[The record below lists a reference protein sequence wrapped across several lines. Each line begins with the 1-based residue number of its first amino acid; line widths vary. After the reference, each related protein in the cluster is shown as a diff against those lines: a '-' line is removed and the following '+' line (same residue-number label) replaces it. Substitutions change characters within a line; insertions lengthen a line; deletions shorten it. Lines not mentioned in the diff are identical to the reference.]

1 MVLCIYTV
9 YSVRSCVIFRA
20 MRLTLKHQIIL
31 APAAVLLLMALLLA
45 FLQYTYWDLSRKRQE
60 ARNLGTVFVALAE
73 AELATQRM
81 HSLLMQLGGEPLVDV
96 RCFGELNG
104 LYEHLD
110 GATGRILQ
118 ILPLPEQSRTLLRQ
132 AVADLNP
139 ELGIDVDRF
148 NAAIVMLRPELSA
161 LSELIQ
167 RQREK
172 LRGLHSQDVDELVDH
187 TAFVSIVVLGSAIL
201 VGIFLSMYFGR
212 GILRRVK
219 ELSDSAGRIAA
230 GDLTPPP
237 APAQVHDELDALALA
252 INHMTDRL
260 LRVVGTEKLLEGAEE
275 ERRRIAMDIHDQTL
289 ADLASVLRGIQEVRC
304 EGECK
309 NGVARIE
316 EDLRRAIG
324 NLREVMDNL
333 HPQTLDI
340 LGLGPALESH
350 LERHLSKP
358 DLPPYHLYIS
368 PRVDTLPLS
377 RAARLAL
384 YRIAL
389 EAIHNVIKHAQASR
403 YEVNLDRREND
414 LILSIEDNGNGF
426 DPHSVPTSGHR
437 GLYNIRERAKTVGA
451 EVSWRPSR
459 FTSGT
464 RFELTLPLPA
474 AGQGA

>member
-1 MVLCIYTV
+1 
-9 YSVRSCVIFRA
+9 

-73 AELATQRM
+73 AELASQRM

-148 NAAIVMLRPELSA
+148 NAAIVMLRPELGA

-230 GDLTPPP
+230 GASPGPRRTRCPGPGHQP
-237 APAQVHDELDALALA
+237 HD
-252 INHMTDRL
+252 
-260 LRVVGTEKLLEGAEE
+260 
-275 ERRRIAMDIHDQTL
+275 
-289 ADLASVLRGIQEVRC
+289 
-304 EGECK
+304 
-309 NGVARIE
+309 
-316 EDLRRAIG
+316 
-324 NLREVMDNL
+324 
-333 HPQTLDI
+333 
-340 LGLGPALESH
+340 
-350 LERHLSKP
+350 
-358 DLPPYHLYIS
+358 
-368 PRVDTLPLS
+368 
-377 RAARLAL
+377 
-384 YRIAL
+384 
-389 EAIHNVIKHAQASR
+389 
-403 YEVNLDRREND
+403 
-414 LILSIEDNGNGF
+414 
-426 DPHSVPTSGHR
+426 
-437 GLYNIRERAKTVGA
+437 
-451 EVSWRPSR
+451 RP
-459 FTSGT
+459 
-464 RFELTLPLPA
+464 PA
-474 AGQGA
+474 AGGRNGKAAGRGGRRAAAHRHGYP

>member
-9 YSVRSCVIFRA
+9 YSARPCAIFRA

-31 APAAVLLLMALLLA
+31 APAAVLLLMGLLLA

-148 NAAIVMLRPELSA
+148 NAAIVMLRPELGA

-350 LERHLSKP
+350 LERHLNKP

-389 EAIHNVIKHAQASR
+389 EAVHNVIKHAQASR
-403 YEVNLDRREND
+403 YEVNIDRREND

-426 DPHSVPTSGHR
+426 DPRAVPTSGHR
-437 GLYNIRERAKTVGA
+437 GLYNIRERAKTIGA
-451 EVSWRPSR
+451 EVSWGASR